1 MVLPP
6 TRRALFALARTLLG
20 RRPPKVVVLPG
31 VRPPTLADLPP
42 LSFPVAPRAP
52 LPPAPSLGHALKEA
66 RLALGAWSGEKLLRW
81 RAMRRAARK

>member
-1 MVLPP
+1 
-6 TRRALFALARTLLG
+6 
-20 RRPPKVVVLPG
+20 
-31 VRPPTLADLPP
+31 